1 MGVLLLAHHLFRRTM
16 RQVLFTVILL
26 ATAGSSRALAWG
38 CDAHQAVAILAERLL
53 DPSTVMTMRAVLAA
67 SPIDPAIKRGWRR
80 PGSGDRAPQ
89 DQASSSAVV
98 YAPG

>member
-1 MGVLLLAHHLFRRTM
+1 MGVTLGEGWFSRAGDEIGVLLLADYPFRRAI
-16 RQVLFTVILL
+16 RQVLCAVILL

-67 SPIDPAIKRGWRR
+67 R
-80 PGSGDRAPQ
+80 
-89 DQASSSAVV
+89 
-98 YAPG
+98 